1 MLALKLNS
9 RAAKTPVSMGSSRQL
24 RRVIGKIFR
33 MPPGESGVLTK
44 RGLLSGMGNPLC
56 RAREASPRPRA
67 RRSSPTAP
75 RQHVAEVFSLRT
87 DMNVIGSE

>member
-1 MLALKLNS
+1 MKIGNAWLKLNS

-44 RGLLSGMGNPLC
+44 RGPLSEMETRYAARVKLR
-56 RAREASPRPRA
+56 RAPAPGVLA
-67 RRSSPTAP
+67 RQRRVSTWPRSSPYAP
-75 RQHVAEVFSLRT
+75 T
-87 DMNVIGSE
+87 